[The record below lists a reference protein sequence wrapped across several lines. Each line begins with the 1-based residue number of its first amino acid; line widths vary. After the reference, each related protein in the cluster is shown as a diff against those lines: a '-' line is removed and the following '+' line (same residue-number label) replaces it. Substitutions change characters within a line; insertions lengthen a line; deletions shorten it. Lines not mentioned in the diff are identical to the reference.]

1 MSEELGDIQMTSTEP
16 DSSQSHQQSQEN
28 GSSTADE
35 QTVTSNTGN
44 SNASNVTSNSSS
56 GDQASRQSNL
66 QRIQAR
72 KQQVYNWPHNK
83 KLLKLA
89 IYSACQTQECA
100 CNGWKTPV
108 PVKGVQRVD
117 STQPLA
123 SFTDPCRNCAHS
135 LECHVSHLAA
145 CSPQEVNR
153 LLGMVVDVENIF
165 MSMHREDDQD
175 TKRVYYYLFKLLRK
189 CILTRTQPH
198 IEGPLG
204 QPPFERPS
212 IAKAIT
218 NFVLFKFNQLAQRE
232 WQTMYDLAKMFLH
245 CFNHWNFETPSARK
259 SQVSSPEDISAY
271 QINYTRWLVFCHVPA
286 FCDSLPHFETTLV
299 FGRTLLRAVFKS
311 VCRQLM
317 DKCHLERDRMPPEK
331 RVLVLT
337 HFPRFLALLEEE
349 IFSTSSPIWDPEYK
363 QVPPSHLQAILDNKG
378 SRMSAATGGE
388 FERVNVAPGD
398 NKDGFTTISLSS
410 GTIKHESGKRSASSM
425 LAASPRP
432 GDTPPGSAAK
442 RRRPAEFGDSVD
454 DLTDET
460 IADIVNT
467 ISDPNYMAGPDVLFQ
482 VNAPRD
488 EAAKLEEARK
498 MIEFHVIGNSLTGVV
513 NKQTMLWLIG
523 LHNVFSHQLP
533 EMTKEYIS
541 QLVFDPKHKT
551 LALIKEGR
559 PIGGICFRTFSS
571 QGFSEIVFC
580 AVTSNEQV
588 KGYGTHL
595 MNHLKDYH
603 IRNNILHFLT
613 FADEFAIGY
622 FKKQGFSKEIK
633 LPRAMYQGYIKD
645 YEGATLMHCELN
657 PRIVYTEFTSVIRKQ
672 KEIVKKLIDM
682 RQKEVRKI
690 HPGLTCFKEGV
701 RGIPVE
707 SIPGL
712 RETGWRPAARQT
724 RVARITEECADP
736 DMLAATLRNVLNA
749 VKNHAAA
756 WPFLKPVDKTE
767 VPDYYDHIKYP
778 MDLRTIGERLKARY
792 YVARRLFIADMTR
805 IFTNCR
811 LYNSPET
818 EYYRCANSLEKY
830 FQTRMKEIG
839 LWDK

>member
-1 MSEELGDIQMTSTEP
+1 MSEDINDIEMTSTEA
-16 DSSQSHQQSQEN
+16 DSSQTHGHEATCSTNAEETAS
-28 GSSTADE
+28 SST
-35 QTVTSNTGN
+35 S
-44 SNASNVTSNSSS
+44 ASTE
-56 GDQASRQSNL
+56 GQASRQSNL
-66 QRIQAR
+66 QRIQQR
-72 KQQVYNWPHNK
+72 KQQVYSWPHNK

-89 IYSACQTQECA
+89 IYSACQTPDCN

-108 PVKGVQRVD
+108 PQQATKGNQRTD
-117 STQPLA
+117 NLPLA
-123 SFTDPCRNCAHS
+123 SFTDPCRNCNHI
-135 LECHVSHLAA
+135 LENHITQLKGLPV
-145 CSPQEVNR
+145 PEVNR
-153 LLGMVVDVENIF
+153 LLGAVVDVENIF
-165 MSMHREDDQD
+165 MSMHREDDHD

-189 CILTRTQPH
+189 CILSRTPPR

-218 NFVLFKFNQLAQRE
+218 NFVLYKFQALPQRE

-245 CFNHWNFETPSARK
+245 CFNHWNFETPSVRK
-259 SQVSSPEDISAY
+259 LQVSNPEDISAY

-286 FCDSLPHFETTLV
+286 FCDSLPHYETSLV

-311 VCRQLM
+311 VCKQLM
-317 DKCHLERDRMPPEK
+317 EKCHSERDRMPPEK

-349 IFSTSSPIWDPEYK
+349 IYSANSPIWDPEYK
-363 QVPPSHLQAILDNKG
+363 QQPPTHLQAILDNKTT
-378 SRMSAATGGE
+378 SRRGE
-388 FERVNVAPGD
+388 FERVTTSGD
-398 NKDGFTTISLSS
+398 SKDGFTTVSLSS
-410 GTIKHESGKRSASSM
+410 GTIKQEGLKRGLESRS
-425 LAASPRP
+425 
-432 GDTPPGSAAK
+432 GDPPSAAK
-442 RRRPAEFGDSVD
+442 RRRVADEGGDDVSEHTVAEIVA
-454 DLTDET
+454 T
-460 IADIVNT
+460 IN
-467 ISDPNYMAGPDVLFQ
+467 DPNYMCGPDALFQ
-482 VNAPRD
+482 MQAPRD
-488 EAAKLEEARK
+488 EAAKSEEHRK
-498 MIEFHVIGNSLTGVV
+498 MIEFHVIGNSLTGAVD
-513 NKQTMLWLIG
+513 KQTMLWLIG

-559 PIGGICFRTFSS
+559 PIGGICFRTFRS

-595 MNHLKDYH
+595 MNHLKDHH

-622 FKKQGFSKEIK
+622 FKKQGFSKDIK

-657 PRIVYTEFTSVIRKQ
+657 PRIVYTSFTGVIRKQ

-701 RGIPVE
+701 RSIPVE
-707 SIPGL
+707 CIPGV
-712 RETGWRPAARQT
+712 RETGWRPLT
-724 RVARITEECADP
+724 RAPVPPPDADP
-736 DMLAATLRNVLNA
+736 VALRNVLHA
-749 VKNHAAA
+749 VRNHAAA
-756 WPFLKPVDKTE
+756 WPFLKPVDKAE

-778 MDLRTIGERLKARY
+778 MDLRTMGERLKSRY
-792 YVARRLFIADMTR
+792 YVSKRLFIADMTR

-811 LYNSPET
+811 LYNSPDT
-818 EYYRCANSLEKY
+818 DYYRCANTLEKY
-830 FQTRMKEIG
+830 FHTKMKEAG

>member
-1 MSEELGDIQMTSTEP
+1 MTTPMTDDINAIAIGSDA
-16 DSSQSHQQSQEN
+16 DSQTHAHEASSSAN
-28 GSSTADE
+28 ADDGSS
-35 QTVTSNTGN
+35 
-44 SNASNVTSNSSS
+44 SNAATPASSE
-56 GDQASRQSNL
+56 GQASRQSNL
-66 QRIQAR
+66 QRIQQR
-72 KQQVYNWPHNK
+72 KLQVYNWPHNK

-89 IYSACQTQECA
+89 IYSACQTPECN

-108 PVKGVQRVD
+108 AQQTARPNTRTD
-117 STQPLA
+117 NQPLA
-123 SFTDPCRNCAHS
+123 SFTDPCRNCNHI
-135 LECHVSHLAA
+135 LEKHVTQLQGLSGA
-145 CSPQEVNR
+145 EINR
-153 LLGMVVDVENIF
+153 LLAAVVDVENIF

-175 TKRVYYYLFKLLRK
+175 TKRVYYFLFKLLRK
-189 CILTRTQPH
+189 CILTRSEPQ
-198 IEGPLG
+198 IDGPLG
-204 QPPFERPS
+204 QPPFEKPS
-212 IAKAIT
+212 IARAIT
-218 NFVLFKFNQLAQRE
+218 NFVLYKFNTLPQRE

-245 CFNHWNFETPSARK
+245 CFNHWNFETPSVRK
-259 SQVSSPEDISAY
+259 LQVSNPEDISAY

-286 FCDSLPHFETTLV
+286 FCDSLPHYDTSLV

-317 DKCHLERDRMPPEK
+317 DKCHSERDRMPPEK
-331 RVLVLT
+331 RVLVLN
-337 HFPRFLALLEEE
+337 HFPRFLGLLEEE
-349 IFSTSSPIWDPEYK
+349 IFSANSPIWDPDFK
-363 QVPPSHLQAILDNKG
+363 QMPPNHLQTILDKTPG
-378 SRMSAATGGE
+378 KRGE
-388 FERVNVAPGD
+388 FERVTATGES
-398 NKDGFTTISLSS
+398 KDGFTTVSLSS
-410 GTIKHESGKRSASSM
+410 GCIKQENLKRSAESRSEISSGKR
-425 LAASPRP
+425 
-432 GDTPPGSAAK
+432 
-442 RRRPAEFGDSVD
+442 RRLEESDDVSERTVAE
-454 DLTDET
+454 
-460 IADIVNT
+460 IVAT
-467 ISDPNYMAGPDVLFQ
+467 ISDPNYMCGPDALFQ
-482 VNAPRD
+482 MQAPRD
-488 EAAKLEEARK
+488 EAAKLEEQRK
-498 MIEFHVIGNSLTGVV
+498 LIEFHVIGNSLTGPV

-559 PIGGICFRTFSS
+559 PIGGICFRTFHS

-622 FKKQGFSKEIK
+622 FKKQGFSKDIK

-657 PRIVYTEFTSVIRKQ
+657 PRIVYTKFTSVIRRQ

-701 RGIPVE
+701 R
-707 SIPGL
+707 SIPIEAVAGL
-712 RETGWRPAARQT
+712 REAGYRAPRAAPEPAHD
-724 RVARITEECADP
+724 ADP
-736 DMLAATLRNVLNA
+736 APLRNMLHA

-778 MDLRTIGERLKARY
+778 MDLRTMGERLKARY
-792 YVARRLFIADMTR
+792 YVSKRLFIADMTR

-811 LYNSPET
+811 LYNSPDT
-818 EYYRCANSLEKY
+818 DYYRCANTLEKY
-830 FQTRMKEIG
+830 FQAKMKEAG

>member
-1 MSEELGDIQMTSTEP
+1 MSTEEIHDISMP
-16 DSSQSHQQSQEN
+16 ITEADSSQTHGHDASLTA
-28 GSSTADE
+28 TADD
-35 QTVTSNTGN
+35 
-44 SNASNVTSNSSS
+44 ASSS
-56 GDQASRQSNL
+56 SAATPQSTEGQASRQSNL
-66 QRIQAR
+66 QRIQQR

-89 IYSACQTQECA
+89 IYSACQTPECT

-108 PVKGVQRVD
+108 PQQALKANQRAD
-117 STQPLA
+117 NQPLA
-123 SFTDPCRNCAHS
+123 SFNDPCRNCNHV
-135 LECHVSHLAA
+135 LEKHVTQLQGLPVA
-145 CSPQEVNR
+145 EVNR
-153 LLGMVVDVENIF
+153 LLGAVVDVENIF
-165 MSMHREDDQD
+165 MCMHREDDQD
-175 TKRVYYYLFKLLRK
+175 TKRVYYYLFKILRK
-189 CILTRTQPH
+189 CILTRSHPR

-218 NFVLFKFNQLAQRE
+218 NFVLYKFNTLSQRE

-245 CFNHWNFETPSARK
+245 CFNHWNFETPSVRK
-259 SQVSSPEDISAY
+259 LQVSNPEDISAY

-286 FCDSLPHFETTLV
+286 FCDSLPHYETSLV

-311 VCRQLM
+311 VCKQLM

-349 IFSTSSPIWDPEYK
+349 IFSADSPIWDPEFK
-363 QVPPSHLQAILDNKG
+363 QNPPNHLQNILDNKTPI
-378 SRMSAATGGE
+378 RRGE
-388 FERVNVAPGD
+388 FERVTASGD
-398 NKDGFTTISLSS
+398 SKDGFTTVSLSS
-410 GTIKHESGKRSASSM
+410 GTINPIKQEGVKRGAESRSGCQPM
-425 LAASPRP
+425 
-432 GDTPPGSAAK
+432 SAAK
-442 RRRPAEFGDSVD
+442 RRRIGSDTGDDVCER
-454 DLTDET
+454 TV
-460 IADIVNT
+460 ADIVAT
-467 ISDPNYMAGPDVLFQ
+467 ITDPNYMCGPDALFQ
-482 VNAPRD
+482 MQAPRD
-488 EAAKLEEARK
+488 EAAKLEEQRK
-498 MIEFHVIGNSLTGVV
+498 LIEFHVIGNSLTGAV

-559 PIGGICFRTFSS
+559 PIGGICFRTFLS

-613 FADEFAIGY
+613 FADEYAIGY
-622 FKKQGFSKEIK
+622 FKKQGFSKDIK

-657 PRIVYTEFTSVIRKQ
+657 PRIVYTQFTSVVRRQ

-701 RGIPVE
+701 RSIPVE
-707 SIPGL
+707 CVPGV
-712 RETGWRPAARQT
+712 RETGWRPAAG
-724 RVARITEECADP
+724 ARAHHDHDADA
-736 DMLAATLRNVLNA
+736 DVATLRNVLHA

-756 WPFLKPVDKTE
+756 WPFLKPVDKAD

-778 MDLRTIGERLKARY
+778 MDLRTMGERLKSRY
-792 YVARRLFIADMTR
+792 YVSKRLFIADMTR

-811 LYNSPET
+811 LYNSPDT
-818 EYYRCANSLEKY
+818 DYYRCANTLEKY
-830 FQTRMKEIG
+830 FHTKMKEAG

>member
-1 MSEELGDIQMTSTEP
+1 MSVPMNEEIADISMTGTEA
-16 DSSQSHQQSQEN
+16 DSSQSHGHEA
-28 GSSTADE
+28 SSSVNADDA
-35 QTVTSNTGN
+35 SS
-44 SNASNVTSNSSS
+44 SNAATPAGSE
-56 GDQASRQSNL
+56 GQASRQSNL
-66 QRIQAR
+66 QRIQQR
-72 KQQVYNWPHNK
+72 KQQVYGWPHNK

-89 IYSACQTQECA
+89 IYSECQTPECN
-100 CNGWKTPV
+100 CNGWKTPA
-108 PVKGVQRVD
+108 PQPTGKGNPRAD
-117 STQPLA
+117 NQPIA
-123 SFTDPCRNCAHS
+123 TFNDPCRNCNHI
-135 LECHVSHLAA
+135 LEKHVTQLQGLPVA
-145 CSPQEVNR
+145 EVNR
-153 LLGMVVDVENIF
+153 LLGAVVDVENIF
-165 MSMHREDDQD
+165 MSMHREDDHD
-175 TKRVYYYLFKLLRK
+175 TKRVYYYLFKILRK
-189 CILTRTQPH
+189 CILTRSHPR

-218 NFVLFKFNQLAQRE
+218 NFVLYKFNTLPQRE

-245 CFNHWNFETPSARK
+245 CFNHWNFETPSVRK
-259 SQVSSPEDISAY
+259 LQVSNPEDISAY

-286 FCDSLPHFETTLV
+286 FCDSLPHYDTSLV

-317 DKCHLERDRMPPEK
+317 DKCHSERDRMPPEK

-349 IFSTSSPIWDPEYK
+349 IFSSNSPIWDPEFK
-363 QVPPSHLQAILDNKG
+363 QIPPNHLQAIFDNKN
-378 SRMSAATGGE
+378 STGRRGE
-388 FERVNVAPGD
+388 FERVTASGD
-398 NKDGFTTISLSS
+398 SKDGFTTVQLSS
-410 GTIKHESGKRSASSM
+410 GSIKTEGGKRASDTVTASS
-425 LAASPRP
+425 
-432 GDTPPGSAAK
+432 AK
-442 RRRPAEFGDSVD
+442 RRRVAD
-454 DLTDET
+454 DTADDVSERT
-460 IADIVNT
+460 VADIVAT
-467 ISDPNYMAGPDVLFQ
+467 ITDPNYMCGPDALFQ
-482 VNAPRD
+482 MQAPRD
-488 EAAKLEEARK
+488 EAAKSEEQRK
-498 MIEFHVIGNSLTGVV
+498 MIEFHVIGNSLTGPV

-559 PIGGICFRTFSS
+559 PIG
-571 QGFSEIVFC
+571 
-580 AVTSNEQV
+580 VTSNEQV

-613 FADEFAIGY
+613 FADEFAIG
-622 FKKQGFSKEIK
+622 SKDIK

-657 PRIVYTEFTSVIRKQ
+657 PRIVYTQFTTIIRRQ

-682 RQKEVRKI
+682 RQKDVRKI

-701 RGIPVE
+701 
-707 SIPGL
+707 
-712 RETGWRPAARQT
+712 
-724 RVARITEECADP
+724 
-736 DMLAATLRNVLNA
+736 
-749 VKNHAAA
+749 KNHTSA
-756 WPFLKPVDKTE
+756 WPFLKPVDKAE

-778 MDLRTIGERLKARY
+778 MDLRTMVDRLKARY
-792 YVARRLFIADMTR
+792 YVSKRLFIADMTR

-811 LYNSPET
+811 L
-818 EYYRCANSLEKY
+818 CANTLEKY
-830 FQTRMKEIG
+830 FHTKMKEAG

>member
-1 MSEELGDIQMTSTEP
+1 MTSQVNEEIADIAMTSTEA
-16 DSSQSHQQSQEN
+16 DSSQTHGHETPASVTDDA
-28 GSSTADE
+28 SS
-35 QTVTSNTGN
+35 
-44 SNASNVTSNSSS
+44 SNAATPASSE
-56 GDQASRQSNL
+56 GQASRQSNL
-66 QRIQAR
+66 QRIQQR

-89 IYSACQTQECA
+89 IYSECQTPDCN

-108 PVKGVQRVD
+108 PQPAAKGQPRAD
-117 STQPLA
+117 NQPLA
-123 SFTDPCRNCAHS
+123 NFNDPCRNCTHV
-135 LECHVSHLAA
+135 LEKHVTQLQGLPVA
-145 CSPQEVNR
+145 EVNR
-153 LLGMVVDVENIF
+153 LLGAVVDVENIF
-165 MSMHREDDQD
+165 MSMHREDDHD
-175 TKRVYYYLFKLLRK
+175 TKRVYYYLFKILRK
-189 CILTRTQPH
+189 CILNRSHPR

-218 NFVLFKFNQLAQRE
+218 NFVLFKFNTLPQRE

-245 CFNHWNFETPSARK
+245 CFNHWNFETPSVRK
-259 SQVSSPEDISAY
+259 LQVSNPEDISAY

-286 FCDSLPHFETTLV
+286 FCDSLPHYDTSLV

-317 DKCHLERDRMPPEK
+317 DKCHSERDRMPPEK

-349 IFSTSSPIWDPEYK
+349 IFSANSPIWDPEFK
-363 QVPPSHLQAILDNKG
+363 QIPPNHIQTIFDSNNPGRRGA
-378 SRMSAATGGE
+378 GE
-388 FERVNVAPGD
+388 FERITATGD
-398 NKDGFTTISLSS
+398 SKDGFTTVTLSS
-410 GTIKHESGKRSASSM
+410 GTIKTEGGKRVSE
-425 LAASPRP
+425 AAGP
-432 GDTPPGSAAK
+432 GAAK
-442 RRRPAEFGDSVD
+442 RRRLNDEPGDDVSERTV
-454 DLTDET
+454 
-460 IADIVNT
+460 ADIVAT
-467 ISDPNYMAGPDVLFQ
+467 ITDPNYMCGPDALFQ
-482 VNAPRD
+482 MQAPRD
-488 EAAKLEEARK
+488 EAAKLEEQRK
-498 MIEFHVIGNSLTGVV
+498 LIEFHVIGNSLTGPV

-559 PIGGICFRTFSS
+559 PIGGICFRTFSA

-622 FKKQGFSKEIK
+622 FKKQGFSKDIK

-657 PRIVYTEFTSVIRKQ
+657 PRIVYTQFTSIIRRQ

-682 RQKEVRKI
+682 RQKDVRKI
-690 HPGLTCFKEGV
+690 HPGLTLFKEGV
-701 RGIPVE
+701 RSLPVE
-707 SIPGL
+707 CIPGL
-712 RETGWRPAARQT
+712 RDSGWRGARAAAAEPDAETDPAA
-724 RVARITEECADP
+724 
-736 DMLAATLRNVLNA
+736 LRAVLHA
-749 VKNHAAA
+749 VKNHATA
-756 WPFLKPVDKTE
+756 WPFLKPVDKAE

-778 MDLRTIGERLKARY
+778 MDLRTMSERLKARY
-792 YVARRLFIADMTR
+792 YVSKRLFIADMTR

-818 EYYRCANSLEKY
+818 DYYRCANTLEKY
-830 FQTRMKEIG
+830 FHTKMKEAG

>member
-1 MSEELGDIQMTSTEP
+1 MTDDIGDIAMTSTEA
-16 DSSQSHQQSQEN
+16 DSSQTQGHE
-28 GSSTADE
+28 A
-35 QTVTSNTGN
+35 
-44 SNASNVTSNSSS
+44 SSS
-56 GDQASRQSNL
+56 ANAEDAASSSANTPAGEGQASRQSNL
-66 QRIQAR
+66 QRIQQR

-89 IYSACQTQECA
+89 IYSACQTPECT

-108 PVKGVQRVD
+108 PQQASKGNARAD
-117 STQPLA
+117 NQPLA
-123 SFTDPCRNCAHS
+123 SFSDPCRNCNHI
-135 LECHVSHLAA
+135 LEKHVSQLQGL
-145 CSPQEVNR
+145 SVSEVNR
-153 LLGMVVDVENIF
+153 LLGAVVDVENIF
-165 MSMHREDDQD
+165 MSMHREDDHD

-189 CILTRTQPH
+189 CILTRTQPR

-218 NFVLFKFNQLAQRE
+218 NFVLYKFNTLPQRE

-245 CFNHWNFETPSARK
+245 CFNHWNFEAPNVRK
-259 SQVSSPEDISAY
+259 LQVSNPEDISAY

-286 FCDSLPHFETTLV
+286 FCDSLPHYETSLV

-317 DKCHLERDRMPPEK
+317 DKCHSERDRMPPEK

-349 IFSTSSPIWDPEYK
+349 IFSINSPIWDPDYK
-363 QVPPSHLQAILDNKG
+363 QVPPNHLQAILDNKTSSIKQEGLKRGAESRSGEQPTG
-378 SRMSAATGGE
+378 S
-388 FERVNVAPGD
+388 
-398 NKDGFTTISLSS
+398 
-410 GTIKHESGKRSASSM
+410 
-425 LAASPRP
+425 
-432 GDTPPGSAAK
+432 AK
-442 RRRPAEFGDSVD
+442 RRRIVDEGGEDVSERTVAEIVA
-454 DLTDET
+454 T
-460 IADIVNT
+460 IN
-467 ISDPNYMAGPDVLFQ
+467 DPNYMCGPDALFQ
-482 VNAPRD
+482 TQAPRD
-488 EAAKLEEARK
+488 EAAKLEEQRK
-498 MIEFHVIGNSLTGVV
+498 LIEFHVIGNSLTGPV

-551 LALIKEGR
+551 LALIKQGR
-559 PIGGICFRTFSS
+559 PIGGICFRTFHS

-622 FKKQGFSKEIK
+622 FKKQGFSKDIK

-657 PRIVYTEFTSVIRKQ
+657 PRIVYTQFTGVIRKQ

-701 RGIPVE
+701 RSIPTE
-707 SIPGL
+707 CIPGL
-712 RETGWRPAARQT
+712 RETGWRGAR
-724 RVARITEECADP
+724 AHLEPDP
-736 DMLAATLRNVLNA
+736 EPDLVVLRNILHA

-756 WPFLKPVDKTE
+756 WPFLKPVDKSE

-778 MDLRTIGERLKARY
+778 MDLRTMGERLKARY
-792 YVARRLFIADMTR
+792 YSSKRLFIADMTR

-811 LYNSPET
+811 LYNSPDT
-818 EYYRCANSLEKY
+818 DYYRCANTLEKY
-830 FQTRMKEIG
+830 FHTKMKEVG

>member
-1 MSEELGDIQMTSTEP
+1 MSSQMGEDITDIAMTRNDA
-16 DSSQSHQQSQEN
+16 DSSQTHEAT
-28 GSSTADE
+28 SSVNADDA
-35 QTVTSNTGN
+35 SS
-44 SNASNVTSNSSS
+44 SNAATPASSE
-56 GDQASRQSNL
+56 GQASRQSNL
-66 QRIQAR
+66 QRIQQR
-72 KQQVYNWPHNK
+72 KQQVYNWPHVK

-89 IYSACQTQECA
+89 IYSACQSPECN
-100 CNGWKTPV
+100 CNGWKTPL
-108 PVKGVQRVD
+108 PQQSGKTNARSD
-117 STQPLA
+117 NQPLA
-123 SFTDPCRNCAHS
+123 SFTDVCRNCNHI
-135 LECHVSHLAA
+135 LEKHVSHLEALPA
-145 CSPQEVNR
+145 TEINR
-153 LLGMVVDVENIF
+153 LLGAVVDVENIF
-165 MSMHREDDQD
+165 MSMHREDDHD

-189 CILTRTQPH
+189 CILTRSQPR

-218 NFVLFKFNQLAQRE
+218 NFVLYKFNSLSQRE

-245 CFNHWNFETPSARK
+245 CFNHWNFETPSVRK
-259 SQVSSPEDISAY
+259 LQVSNPEDISAY

-286 FCDSLPHFETTLV
+286 FCDSLPHYETSVV

-317 DKCHLERDRMPPEK
+317 DKCHLERDRMPIEK
-331 RVLVLT
+331 RVLVLN
-337 HFPRFLALLEEE
+337 HFPRFLGLLEEE
-349 IFSTSSPIWDPEYK
+349 IFSANSPIWDPDFK
-363 QVPPSHLQAILDNKG
+363 QMPPVHLQAIIENKNTG
-378 SRMSAATGGE
+378 RRGGE
-388 FERVNVAPGD
+388 FERVTASGD
-398 NKDGFTTISLSS
+398 SKDGFTTVSLSS
-410 GTIKHESGKRSASSM
+410 GSVKQEGLKRSAD
-425 LAASPRP
+425 R
-432 GDTPPGSAAK
+432 GGEQGVK
-442 RRRPAEFGDSVD
+442 RRRLEDGAD
-454 DLTDET
+454 DVSERT
-460 IADIVNT
+460 IADIVAT
-467 ISDPNYMAGPDVLFQ
+467 ISDPNYMCGPDALFQ
-482 VNAPRD
+482 MQAPRD
-488 EAAKLEEARK
+488 EAAKLEEQRK
-498 MIEFHVIGNSLTGVV
+498 LIEFHVIGNSLTGPV

-541 QLVFDPKHKT
+541 QLVFDPKHKS

-559 PIGGICFRTFSS
+559 PIGGICFRTFHS

-622 FKKQGFSKEIK
+622 FKKQGFSKDIK
-633 LPRAMYQGYIKD
+633 LPRAMYSGYIKD

-657 PRIVYTEFTSVIRKQ
+657 PRIVYTQFTGVIRRQ

-690 HPGLTCFKEGV
+690 HPGLNCFKEGV
-701 RGIPVE
+701 RNIPVE
-707 SIPGL
+707 CIPGV
-712 RETGWRPAARQT
+712 REAGWREARGARAVNDPEPDPAAL
-724 RVARITEECADP
+724 RV
-736 DMLAATLRNVLNA
+736 VLHA

-756 WPFLKPVDKTE
+756 WPFLKPVDKAE

-778 MDLRTIGERLKARY
+778 MVEKIRINSCLLLPDLRTMGERLKARY
-792 YVARRLFIADMTR
+792 YSSRRLFIADMAR
-805 IFTNCR
+805 IFSNCR
-811 LYNSPET
+811 LYNSPDT
-818 EYYRCANSLEKY
+818 DYYRCANTLEKY
-830 FQTRMKEIG
+830 FQAKMKESG

>member
-1 MSEELGDIQMTSTEP
+1 ITMTDDIGEIGMTTTEA
-16 DSSQSHQQSQEN
+16 DSSQTHSHEA
-28 GSSTADE
+28 SS
-35 QTVTSNTGN
+35 
-44 SNASNVTSNSSS
+44 SNADDSSATHVATPSNAESA
-56 GDQASRQSNL
+56 ASRQSNL
-66 QRIQAR
+66 QRIQQR
-72 KQQVYNWPHNK
+72 KQQVFNWPHSK

-89 IYSACQTQECA
+89 IYSCCQASDCN
-100 CNGWKTPV
+100 CNGWKAPV
-108 PVKGVQRVD
+108 TQHSRSNNRAD
-117 STQPLA
+117 AQPLA
-123 SFTDPCRNCAHS
+123 SFTDPCRTCNHI
-135 LECHVSHLAA
+135 LEEHVTQLQTIAIA
-145 CSPQEVNR
+145 EVNR
-153 LLGMVVDVENIF
+153 LLGAVVDVENIF
-165 MSMHREDDQD
+165 MSMHREDDHD

-189 CILTRTQPH
+189 CIITRTHPR

-218 NFVLFKFNQLAQRE
+218 NFVLYKFNTLPQRE

-245 CFNHWNFETPSARK
+245 CFNHWNFETPSVRK
-259 SQVSSPEDISAY
+259 LQVTNPEDISAY

-286 FCDSLPHFETTLV
+286 FCDSLPHYETSLV

-317 DKCHLERDRMPPEK
+317 DKCHSERDRMPPEK
-331 RVLVLT
+331 RVLVLN
-337 HFPRFLALLEEE
+337 HFPRFLGLLEEE
-349 IFSTSSPIWDPEYK
+349 IFSANSPIWDPDYK
-363 QVPPSHLQAILDNKG
+363 QMPPNHLQAILDNKAPG
-378 SRMSAATGGE
+378 RRGE
-388 FERVNVAPGD
+388 FERVTASGES
-398 NKDGFTTISLSS
+398 KDGFTTVTLSS
-410 GTIKHESGKRSASSM
+410 GSVKQEPLKR
-425 LAASPRP
+425 AAEARD
-432 GDTPPGSAAK
+432 GRDAK
-442 RRRPAEFGDSVD
+442 RRRTEEPD
-454 DLTDET
+454 DVSERTV
-460 IADIVNT
+460 ADIVAT
-467 ISDPNYMAGPDVLFQ
+467 ISDPTYMCGPDALFQ
-482 VNAPRD
+482 MQAPRD
-488 EAAKLEEARK
+488 EAAKLEEQRK
-498 MIEFHVIGNSLTGVV
+498 LIEFHVIGNSLTGPV

-559 PIGGICFRTFSS
+559 PIGGICFRTFNS

-622 FKKQGFSKEIK
+622 FKKQGFSKDIK
-633 LPRAMYQGYIKD
+633 LPRAVYAGYIKD

-657 PRIVYTEFTSVIRKQ
+657 PRIVYTSFTAVIRRQ

-701 RGIPVE
+701 RSIPVE
-707 SIPGL
+707 CIPGL
-712 RETGWRPAARQT
+712 REAGWRGGRTSQA
-724 RVARITEECADP
+724 VTEPEP
-736 DMLAATLRNVLNA
+736 DVATLRNLLHA

-778 MDLRTIGERLKARY
+778 MDLRTMGERLKARY
-792 YVARRLFIADMTR
+792 YASKRLFVADMTR

-811 LYNSPET
+811 LYNSPDT
-818 EYYRCANSLEKY
+818 DYYRCANTLEKY
-830 FQTRMKEIG
+830 FHGKMKEAG

>member
-1 MSEELGDIQMTSTEP
+1 MTSQMTNDIGDIGLTNTEA
-16 DSSQSHQQSQEN
+16 DSSQVHAHEAT
-28 GSSTADE
+28 SSATPDDA
-35 QTVTSNTGN
+35 TTSNAATP
-44 SNASNVTSNSSS
+44 S
-56 GDQASRQSNL
+56 GSEGASRQSNL
-66 QRIQAR
+66 QRIQQR

-89 IYSACQTQECA
+89 IYSACQTPDCT

-108 PVKGVQRVD
+108 PQPAAKANARGD
-117 STQPLA
+117 QPLA
-123 SFTDPCRNCAHS
+123 NFTDPCRNCNHI
-135 LECHVSHLAA
+135 LEKHVTQLQGLAV
-145 CSPQEVNR
+145 SEVNR
-153 LLGMVVDVENIF
+153 LLGAVVDVENIF
-165 MSMHREDDQD
+165 MSMHREDDHD

-189 CILTRTQPH
+189 CILTRTHPR

-218 NFVLFKFNQLAQRE
+218 NFVLYKFNTLAQRD

-245 CFNHWNFETPSARK
+245 CFNHWNFETPSVRK
-259 SQVSSPEDISAY
+259 LQVSNPEDISAY

-286 FCDSLPHFETTLV
+286 FCDSLPHFETSLV

-317 DKCHLERDRMPPEK
+317 DKCHSERDRMPPEK

-337 HFPRFLALLEEE
+337 HFPRFLGLLEEE
-349 IFSTSSPIWDPEYK
+349 IFSANSPIWDPDYK
-363 QVPPSHLQAILDNKG
+363 QVPPNHLQAILDNKN
-378 SRMSAATGGE
+378 TGRRAGE
-388 FERVNVAPGD
+388 FERVTASGD
-398 NKDGFTTISLSS
+398 SKDGFTTVTLSS
-410 GTIKHESGKRSASSM
+410 GSVKQEGLKRGSESRS
-425 LAASPRP
+425 
-432 GDTPPGSAAK
+432 GETPVGGAK
-442 RRRPAEFGDSVD
+442 RRRLADDCDDVSERTVAEIVA
-454 DLTDET
+454 T
-460 IADIVNT
+460 IT
-467 ISDPNYMAGPDVLFQ
+467 DPNYMCGPDALFQ
-482 VNAPRD
+482 MQAPRD
-488 EAAKLEEARK
+488 EAAKLEEQRK
-498 MIEFHVIGNSLTGVV
+498 MIEFHVIGNSLTGPV

-559 PIGGICFRTFSS
+559 PIGGICFRTFHS

-622 FKKQGFSKEIK
+622 FKKQGFSKDIK

-657 PRIVYTEFTSVIRKQ
+657 PRIVYTRFTSVIRRQ

-682 RQKEVRKI
+682 RQKEIRKI

-701 RGIPVE
+701 RSIPVE
-707 SIPGL
+707 CIPGL
-712 RETGWRPAARQT
+712 RESGWRGGRGAGAEP
-724 RVARITEECADP
+724 EP
-736 DMLAATLRNVLNA
+736 DAEPGTLRVVLHA

-778 MDLRTIGERLKARY
+778 MDLRTMGERLKSRY
-792 YVARRLFIADMTR
+792 YVSKRLFIADMTR

-818 EYYRCANSLEKY
+818 DYYRCANLLEKY
-830 FQTRMKEIG
+830 FHTKMKEAG

>member
-1 MSEELGDIQMTSTEP
+1 MSSQAAEDIADIAMTRNDA
-16 DSSQSHQQSQEN
+16 DSSQTHDA
-28 GSSTADE
+28 SSSANADDASS
-35 QTVTSNTGN
+35 SNTATP
-44 SNASNVTSNSSS
+44 ASSE
-56 GDQASRQSNL
+56 GQASRQSNL
-66 QRIQAR
+66 QRIQQR
-72 KQQVYNWPHNK
+72 KQQVYNWPHVK

-89 IYSACQTQECA
+89 IYSACQSPD
-100 CNGWKTPV
+100 CNCTGWKTPV
-108 PVKGVQRVD
+108 QQQSGKTNTRSD
-117 STQPLA
+117 NQPA
-123 SFTDPCRNCAHS
+123 SFTDICRNCNHI
-135 LECHVSHLAA
+135 LEKHVSHLEGLPAT
-145 CSPQEVNR
+145 EINR
-153 LLGMVVDVENIF
+153 LLGTVVDVENIF
-165 MSMHREDDQD
+165 MSMHREDDHD

-189 CILTRTQPH
+189 CILTRTKPR

-204 QPPFERPS
+204 QPPFETPS

-218 NFVLFKFNQLAQRE
+218 NFVLYKFNSLPQRE

-245 CFNHWNFETPSARK
+245 CFNLWNFETPSVRK
-259 SQVSSPEDISAY
+259 LQVSNPEDISAY

-286 FCDSLPHFETTLV
+286 FCDSLEHCDTSLV

-317 DKCHLERDRMPPEK
+317 DKCHLERDRMPIEK
-331 RVLVLT
+331 RVLVLN
-337 HFPRFLALLEEE
+337 HFPRFLGLLEEE
-349 IFSTSSPIWDPEYK
+349 IFSPNSPIWDPDFK
-363 QVPPSHLQAILDNKG
+363 QMIPVHLQAIIENKNTG
-378 SRMSAATGGE
+378 RRGGE
-388 FERVNVAPGD
+388 FERVTASGD
-398 NKDGFTTISLSS
+398 SKDGFTTVSLSS
-410 GTIKHESGKRSASSM
+410 GSIKQEGMKRS
-425 LAASPRP
+425 
-432 GDTPPGSAAK
+432 GDRSGDQGAK
-442 RRRPAEFGDSVD
+442 RRRLDEGGDDVSERTV
-454 DLTDET
+454 
-460 IADIVNT
+460 ADIVAT
-467 ISDPNYMAGPDVLFQ
+467 ISDPNYMCGPDALFQ
-482 VNAPRD
+482 MQAPRD
-488 EAAKLEEARK
+488 EAAKLEEQRK
-498 MIEFHVIGNSLTGVV
+498 MIEFHVIGNSLTGPV

-541 QLVFDPKHKT
+541 QLVFDPKHKS

-559 PIGGICFRTFSS
+559 PIGGICFRTFHS

-622 FKKQGFSKEIK
+622 FKKQGFSKDIK
-633 LPRAMYQGYIKD
+633 LPRAMYSGYIKD

-657 PRIVYTEFTSVIRKQ
+657 PRIVYTQFTAVIRRQ

-690 HPGLTCFKEGV
+690 HPGLNCFKEGV
-701 RGIPVE
+701 RSIPVE
-707 SIPGL
+707 CIPGV
-712 RETGWRPAARQT
+712 REAGWREARAARAVSDPEPDPAA
-724 RVARITEECADP
+724 
-736 DMLAATLRNVLNA
+736 LRAVLHA

-792 YVARRLFIADMTR
+792 YSSRRLFIADMAR
-805 IFTNCR
+805 IFSNCR
-811 LYNSPET
+811 LYNSPDT
-818 EYYRCANSLEKY
+818 DYYRCANTLEKY
-830 FQTRMKEIG
+830 FQAKMKESG

>member
-1 MSEELGDIQMTSTEP
+1 MTCNEA
-16 DSSQSHQQSQEN
+16 DSSQTHGHEAT
-28 GSSTADE
+28 SSAIADDA
-35 QTVTSNTGN
+35 SS
-44 SNASNVTSNSSS
+44 SNAATPAGSE
-56 GDQASRQSNL
+56 GQPSRQSNL
-66 QRIQAR
+66 QRIQQR

-89 IYSACQTQECA
+89 IYSPCQIPECT
-100 CNGWKTPV
+100 CNGWKTTAQQL
-108 PVKGVQRVD
+108 KGNPRTDNQ
-117 STQPLA
+117 SPA
-123 SFTDPCRNCAHS
+123 SFNDPCRTCNHL
-135 LECHVSHLAA
+135 LEKHVTQLQGLPVS
-145 CSPQEVNR
+145 EVNR
-153 LLGMVVDVENIF
+153 LLGAVVDVENIF
-165 MSMHREDDQD
+165 MSMHREDDHD
-175 TKRVYYYLFKLLRK
+175 TKRVYYYLFKILRK
-189 CILTRTQPH
+189 CIMTRSHPR

-218 NFVLFKFNQLAQRE
+218 NFVLFKFNTLPQRE

-245 CFNHWNFETPSARK
+245 CFNHWNFETPSVRK
-259 SQVSSPEDISAY
+259 LQVSNPEDISAY

-286 FCDSLPHFETTLV
+286 FCDSLPHYDTSLV

-317 DKCHLERDRMPPEK
+317 DKCHSERDRMPPEK

-349 IFSTSSPIWDPEYK
+349 IFSPNSPIWDPEYK
-363 QVPPSHLQAILDNKG
+363 QIPPNHLQAILDNKNNMPSVAG
-378 SRMSAATGGE
+378 RRGE
-388 FERVNVAPGD
+388 FERVTPTGD
-398 NKDGFTTISLSS
+398 SKDGFTTVTLSS
-410 GTIKHESGKRSASSM
+410 GSIKSEGGKRSADAPTS
-425 LAASPRP
+425 
-432 GDTPPGSAAK
+432 SAAK
-442 RRRPAEFGDSVD
+442 RRRIND
-454 DLTDET
+454 DPPDDVSERTV
-460 IADIVNT
+460 ADIVAT
-467 ISDPNYMAGPDVLFQ
+467 ITDPNYMCGPDALFQ
-482 VNAPRD
+482 MQAPRD
-488 EAAKLEEARK
+488 EAAKLEEQRK
-498 MIEFHVIGNSLTGVV
+498 MIEFHVIGNSLTGPV

-559 PIGGICFRTFSS
+559 PIGGICFRTFHS

-622 FKKQGFSKEIK
+622 FKKQGFSKDIK

-657 PRIVYTEFTSVIRKQ
+657 PRIVYTQFTSVIRRQ

-682 RQKEVRKI
+682 RQKDLRKI
-690 HPGLTCFKEGV
+690 HPGLTLFKEGV
-701 RGIPVE
+701 HSIPIE
-707 SIPGL
+707 CIPGL
-712 RETGWRPAARQT
+712 RETGCRGVLSSRSHDQ
-724 RVARITEECADP
+724 DP
-736 DMLAATLRNVLNA
+736 EPDAGILRTVLHA

-756 WPFLKPVDKTE
+756 WPFHKPVDKSE

-778 MDLRTIGERLKARY
+778 MDLRTMGERLKARY
-792 YVARRLFIADMTR
+792 YVSKRLFIADMTR

-811 LYNSPET
+811 LYNSPDT
-818 EYYRCANSLEKY
+818 DYYRCANTLEKY
-830 FQTRMKEIG
+830 FHTKMKEAG

>member
-1 MSEELGDIQMTSTEP
+1 MAESADINIPLHSIEA
-16 DSSQSHQQSQEN
+16 DSSQAHGHE
-28 GSSTADE
+28 A
-35 QTVTSNTGN
+35 
-44 SNASNVTSNSSS
+44 SSS
-56 GDQASRQSNL
+56 ANPDDGASSSSATPAGSEGQASRQSNL
-66 QRIQAR
+66 QRIQQR
-72 KQQVYNWPHNK
+72 KEQVYNWPHNK

-89 IYSACQTQECA
+89 IYSACQTPDCT

-108 PVKGVQRVD
+108 TQQAGKNNARAD
-117 STQPLA
+117 NQPLA
-123 SFTDPCRNCAHS
+123 SFNDPCRNCNHI
-135 LECHVSHLAA
+135 LEKHVTQLQGLPVA
-145 CSPQEVNR
+145 EVNR
-153 LLGMVVDVENIF
+153 LLGAVVDVENIL
-165 MSMHREDDQD
+165 MSMHREDDHD

-189 CILTRTQPH
+189 CILTRTQPR

-218 NFVLFKFNQLAQRE
+218 NFVLYKFHTLPQRE

-245 CFNHWNFETPSARK
+245 CFNHWNFEAPSVRK
-259 SQVSSPEDISAY
+259 LQVSNPEDISAY
-271 QINYTRWLVFCHVPA
+271 QINFTRWLVFCHVPA
-286 FCDSLPHFETTLV
+286 FCDSLPHYETSLV

-317 DKCHLERDRMPPEK
+317 DKCHSERDRMPPEK

-349 IFSTSSPIWDPEYK
+349 IFSTNSPIWDPDFK
-363 QVPPSHLQAILDNKG
+363 QIPPNHLQAILDQKPT
-378 SRMSAATGGE
+378 RRGE
-388 FERVNVAPGD
+388 FERVTTSGD
-398 NKDGFTTISLSS
+398 SKDGFTTISLSAGS
-410 GTIKHESGKRSASSM
+410 IKQESGKRSADSRSGDMPSS
-425 LAASPRP
+425 
-432 GDTPPGSAAK
+432 AK
-442 RRRPAEFGDSVD
+442 RRRVADESGDDVSERTV
-454 DLTDET
+454 
-460 IADIVNT
+460 ADIVAT
-467 ISDPNYMAGPDVLFQ
+467 ITDPNYMCGPDALFQ
-482 VNAPRD
+482 MQAPRD
-488 EAAKLEEARK
+488 EAAKLEEQRK
-498 MIEFHVIGNSLTGVV
+498 MIEFHVIGNSLTGAV

-559 PIGGICFRTFSS
+559 PIGGICFRTFNS

-622 FKKQGFSKEIK
+622 FKKQGFSKDIK

-657 PRIVYTEFTSVIRKQ
+657 PRIVYTQFTSVIRRQ

-682 RQKEVRKI
+682 RQKEVRKV
-690 HPGLTCFKEGV
+690 HPGLTCFKDGV
-701 RGIPVE
+701 RSIPVE
-707 SIPGL
+707 CIPGL
-712 RETGWRPAARQT
+712 RETGWRSAARGP
-724 RVARITEECADP
+724 ALDP
-736 DMLAATLRNVLNA
+736 DSDADLPALRQILHQ

-778 MDLRTIGERLKARY
+778 MDLRTMGERLKSRY
-792 YVARRLFIADMTR
+792 YVSKRLFIADMTR

-811 LYNSPET
+811 LYNSPDT
-818 EYYRCANSLEKY
+818 DYYRCANTLEKY
-830 FQTRMKEIG
+830 FQTKMKEAG

>member
-1 MSEELGDIQMTSTEP
+1 MTTNITDEIADIAMTCSEA
-16 DSSQSHQQSQEN
+16 DSSQTHGHEAT
-28 GSSTADE
+28 SSVTADDGS
-35 QTVTSNTGN
+35 TSSATTP
-44 SNASNVTSNSSS
+44 ASE
-56 GDQASRQSNL
+56 GQSRQSNL
-66 QRIQAR
+66 QRIQQR

-89 IYSACQTQECA
+89 IYSACQTPDCQ
-100 CNGWKTPV
+100 CNGWKTPA
-108 PVKGVQRVD
+108 PQPNLKGNGRAD
-117 STQPLA
+117 TQPLA
-123 SFTDPCRNCAHS
+123 SFNDPCRNCNHV
-135 LECHVSHLAA
+135 LEKHVTQLQGLPVA
-145 CSPQEVNR
+145 EVNR
-153 LLGMVVDVENIF
+153 LLGAVVDVENIF
-165 MSMHREDDQD
+165 MSMHREDDHD
-175 TKRVYYYLFKLLRK
+175 TKRVYYYLFKILRK
-189 CILTRTQPH
+189 CILTRSHPR

-218 NFVLFKFNQLAQRE
+218 NFVLFKFNTLPQRE

-245 CFNHWNFETPSARK
+245 CFNHWNFETPSVRK
-259 SQVSSPEDISAY
+259 LQVSNPEDISAY

-286 FCDSLPHFETTLV
+286 FCDSLPHYDTSLV

-317 DKCHLERDRMPPEK
+317 DKCHSERDRMPPEK

-349 IFSTSSPIWDPEYK
+349 IFSANSPIWDPEYK
-363 QVPPSHLQAILDNKG
+363 QIPPNHLQAILDNKN
-378 SRMSAATGGE
+378 SASAAAANRRGE
-388 FERVNVAPGD
+388 FERVTPSGD
-398 NKDGFTTISLSS
+398 SKDGFTTVQLSS
-410 GTIKHESGKRSASSM
+410 GSIKTESVKRAGSPLASG
-425 LAASPRP
+425 AGA
-432 GDTPPGSAAK
+432 GSAK
-442 RRRPAEFGDSVD
+442 RRRATD
-454 DLTDET
+454 DNTDDVSERT
-460 IADIVNT
+460 VADIVAT
-467 ISDPNYMAGPDVLFQ
+467 ISDPNYMCGPDALFQ
-482 VNAPRD
+482 MQAPRD
-488 EAAKLEEARK
+488 EAAKLEEQRK
-498 MIEFHVIGNSLTGVV
+498 LIEFHVIGNSLTGVV
-513 NKQTMLWLIG
+513 QKQTMLWLIG

-559 PIGGICFRTFSS
+559 PIGGICFRTFPS

-622 FKKQGFSKEIK
+622 FKKQGFSKDIK
-633 LPRAMYQGYIKD
+633 LPRPMYNGYIKD

-657 PRIVYTEFTSVIRKQ
+657 PRIVYTQFTSVIRRQ

-682 RQKEVRKI
+682 RQKDVRKI
-690 HPGLTCFKEGV
+690 HPGLTLFKEGV
-701 RGIPVE
+701 RNIPAE
-707 SIPGL
+707 CIPGL
-712 RETGWRPAARQT
+712 RETGFRGGVGSRGHEQ
-724 RVARITEECADP
+724 DP
-736 DMLAATLRNVLNA
+736 EPDPATLRNVLHA

-756 WPFLKPVDKTE
+756 WPFLKPVDKSE

-778 MDLRTIGERLKARY
+778 MDLRTMGERLKARY
-792 YVARRLFIADMTR
+792 YSSKRLFIADMTR

-811 LYNSPET
+811 LYNSPDT
-818 EYYRCANSLEKY
+818 DYYRCANTLEKY
-830 FQTRMKEIG
+830 FQTKMKEAG

>member
-1 MSEELGDIQMTSTEP
+1 MSSQLTDDIGDIAMTPKVEA
-16 DSSQSHQQSQEN
+16 DSSQAYEAAAN
-28 GSSTADE
+28 TNVDDGSS
-35 QTVTSNTGN
+35 
-44 SNASNVTSNSSS
+44 SNAATPASTE
-56 GDQASRQSNL
+56 GQSRQSNL
-66 QRIQAR
+66 QRIQQR
-72 KQQVYNWPHNK
+72 KQQVYSWPHIK

-89 IYSACQTQECA
+89 IYSACQTPECT
-100 CNGWKTPV
+100 CNGWKTTQQAG
-108 PVKGVQRVD
+108 KTNTRTE
-117 STQPLA
+117 SQPLA
-123 SFTDPCRNCAHS
+123 NFTDPCRNCNHT
-135 LECHVSHLAA
+135 LEKHVTQLEGLSAA
-145 CSPQEVNR
+145 EVNK
-153 LLGMVVDVENIF
+153 LLGAVVDVENIF
-165 MSMHREDDQD
+165 MSMHREDDHD

-189 CILTRTQPH
+189 CILTRTSPS

-204 QPPFERPS
+204 KPPFERPS

-218 NFVLFKFNQLAQRE
+218 NFVLYKFNSLPQRE

-245 CFNHWNFETPSARK
+245 CFNHWNFETPSVRK
-259 SQVSSPEDISAY
+259 LQISNPEDISAY

-286 FCDSLPHFETTLV
+286 FCDSLPHYETSVV

-317 DKCHLERDRMPPEK
+317 DKCHSERDRMPPEK
-331 RVLVLT
+331 RILVLN
-337 HFPRFLALLEEE
+337 HFPRFLGLLEEE
-349 IFSTSSPIWDPEYK
+349 IFSSNSPIWDPEFK
-363 QVPPSHLQAILDNKG
+363 QIPPVHLQSIIDNKTR
-378 SRMSAATGGE
+378 SVKQEA
-388 FERVNVAPGD
+388 
-398 NKDGFTTISLSS
+398 L
-410 GTIKHESGKRSASSM
+410 KRSAE
-425 LAASPRP
+425 RG
-432 GDTPPGSAAK
+432 GDAGAK
-442 RRRPAEFGDSVD
+442 RRRD
-454 DLTDET
+454 DDDVSERTV
-460 IADIVNT
+460 ADIVAT
-467 ISDPNYMAGPDVLFQ
+467 ISDPNYMCGPDALFQ
-482 VNAPRD
+482 MQAPRD
-488 EAAKLEEARK
+488 EAAKLEEQRK
-498 MIEFHVIGNSLTGVV
+498 LIEFHVIGNSLTGAV

-559 PIGGICFRTFSS
+559 PIGGICFRTFKS

-622 FKKQGFSKEIK
+622 FKKQGFSKDIK
-633 LPRAMYQGYIKD
+633 LPRAMYAGYIKD

-657 PRIVYTEFTSVIRKQ
+657 PRIVYTRFTAVIRTQ

-690 HPGLTCFKEGV
+690 HPGLSCFKEGV
-701 RGIPVE
+701 R
-707 SIPGL
+707 SIPIECIPGV
-712 RETGWRPAARQT
+712 REAGWREARARAAPDPDPDPAA
-724 RVARITEECADP
+724 
-736 DMLAATLRNVLNA
+736 LRSILNA

-756 WPFLKPVDKTE
+756 WPFLKPVDKSE

-778 MDLRTIGERLKARY
+778 MDLRTMGERLKARY
-792 YVARRLFIADMTR
+792 YSSKRLFAADMAR
-805 IFTNCR
+805 IFSNCR
-811 LYNSPET
+811 LYNSPDT
-818 EYYRCANSLEKY
+818 DYYRCANTLEKY
-830 FQTRMKEIG
+830 FQAKMKENG

>member
-1 MSEELGDIQMTSTEP
+1 MNEEIADISMTGTEA
-16 DSSQSHQQSQEN
+16 DSSQSHGHEA
-28 GSSTADE
+28 SSSVNADDA
-35 QTVTSNTGN
+35 SS
-44 SNASNVTSNSSS
+44 SNAATPAGSE
-56 GDQASRQSNL
+56 GQASRQSNL
-66 QRIQAR
+66 QRIQQR
-72 KQQVYNWPHNK
+72 KQQVYGWPHNK

-89 IYSACQTQECA
+89 IYSECQTPECN
-100 CNGWKTPV
+100 CNGWKTPA
-108 PVKGVQRVD
+108 PQPTGKGNPRAD
-117 STQPLA
+117 NQPIA
-123 SFTDPCRNCAHS
+123 TFNDPCRNCNHI
-135 LECHVSHLAA
+135 LEKHVTQLQGLPVA
-145 CSPQEVNR
+145 EVNR
-153 LLGMVVDVENIF
+153 LLGAVVDVENIF
-165 MSMHREDDQD
+165 MSMHREDDHD
-175 TKRVYYYLFKLLRK
+175 TKRVYYYLFKILRK
-189 CILTRTQPH
+189 CILTRSHPR

-218 NFVLFKFNQLAQRE
+218 NFVLYKFNTLPQRE

-245 CFNHWNFETPSARK
+245 CFNHWNFETPSVRK
-259 SQVSSPEDISAY
+259 LQVSNPEDISAY

-286 FCDSLPHFETTLV
+286 FCDSLPHYDTSLV

-317 DKCHLERDRMPPEK
+317 DKCHSERDRMPPEK

-349 IFSTSSPIWDPEYK
+349 IFSSNSPIWDPEFK
-363 QVPPSHLQAILDNKG
+363 QIPPNHLQAIFDNKN
-378 SRMSAATGGE
+378 STGRRGE
-388 FERVNVAPGD
+388 FERVTASGD
-398 NKDGFTTISLSS
+398 SKDGFTTVQLSS
-410 GTIKHESGKRSASSM
+410 GSIKTEGGKRASDTVTASS
-425 LAASPRP
+425 
-432 GDTPPGSAAK
+432 AK
-442 RRRPAEFGDSVD
+442 RRRVAD
-454 DLTDET
+454 DTADDVSERT
-460 IADIVNT
+460 VADIVAT
-467 ISDPNYMAGPDVLFQ
+467 ITDPNYMCGPDALFQ
-482 VNAPRD
+482 MQAPRD
-488 EAAKLEEARK
+488 EAAKSEEQRK
-498 MIEFHVIGNSLTGVV
+498 MIEFHVIGNSLTGPV

-622 FKKQGFSKEIK
+622 FKKQGFSKDIK

-657 PRIVYTEFTSVIRKQ
+657 PRIVYTQFTTIIRRQ

-682 RQKEVRKI
+682 RQKDVRKI

-701 RGIPVE
+701 RSIPVE
-707 SIPGL
+707 CIPGL
-712 RETGWRPAARQT
+712 RETGWRGPARPHAT
-724 RVARITEECADP
+724 DHDP
-736 DMLAATLRNVLNA
+736 EPDAATLKNILHA
-749 VKNHAAA
+749 VKNHTSA
-756 WPFLKPVDKTE
+756 WPFLKPVDKAE

-778 MDLRTIGERLKARY
+778 MDLRTMVDRLKARY
-792 YVARRLFIADMTR
+792 YVSKRLFIADMTR

-811 LYNSPET
+811 LYNSPDT
-818 EYYRCANSLEKY
+818 DYYRCANTLEKY
-830 FQTRMKEIG
+830 FHTKMKEAG

>member
-1 MSEELGDIQMTSTEP
+1 MSVPMNEEIADISMTGTEA
-16 DSSQSHQQSQEN
+16 DSSQSHGHEA
-28 GSSTADE
+28 SSSVNADDA
-35 QTVTSNTGN
+35 SS
-44 SNASNVTSNSSS
+44 SNAATPAGSE
-56 GDQASRQSNL
+56 GQASRQSNL
-66 QRIQAR
+66 QRIQQR
-72 KQQVYNWPHNK
+72 KQQVYGWPHNK

-89 IYSACQTQECA
+89 IYSECQTPECN
-100 CNGWKTPV
+100 CNGWKTPA
-108 PVKGVQRVD
+108 PQPTGKGNPRAD
-117 STQPLA
+117 NQPIA
-123 SFTDPCRNCAHS
+123 TFNDPCRNCNHI
-135 LECHVSHLAA
+135 LEKHVTQLQGLPVA
-145 CSPQEVNR
+145 EVNR
-153 LLGMVVDVENIF
+153 LLGAVVDVENIF
-165 MSMHREDDQD
+165 MSMHREDDHD
-175 TKRVYYYLFKLLRK
+175 TKRVYYYLFKILRK
-189 CILTRTQPH
+189 CILTRSHPR

-218 NFVLFKFNQLAQRE
+218 NFVLYKFNTLPQRE

-245 CFNHWNFETPSARK
+245 CFNHWNFETPSVRK
-259 SQVSSPEDISAY
+259 LQVSNPEDISAY

-286 FCDSLPHFETTLV
+286 FCDSLPHYDTSLV

-317 DKCHLERDRMPPEK
+317 DKCHSERDRMPPEK

-349 IFSTSSPIWDPEYK
+349 IFSSNSPIWDPEFK
-363 QVPPSHLQAILDNKG
+363 QIPPNHLQAIFDNKN
-378 SRMSAATGGE
+378 STGRRGE
-388 FERVNVAPGD
+388 FERVTASGD
-398 NKDGFTTISLSS
+398 SKDGFTTVQLSS
-410 GTIKHESGKRSASSM
+410 GSIKTEGGKRASDTVTASS
-425 LAASPRP
+425 
-432 GDTPPGSAAK
+432 AK
-442 RRRPAEFGDSVD
+442 RRRVAD
-454 DLTDET
+454 DTADDVSERT
-460 IADIVNT
+460 VADIVAT
-467 ISDPNYMAGPDVLFQ
+467 ITDPNYMCGPDALFQ
-482 VNAPRD
+482 MQAPRD
-488 EAAKLEEARK
+488 EAAKSEEQRK
-498 MIEFHVIGNSLTGVV
+498 MIEFHVIGNSLTGPV

-622 FKKQGFSKEIK
+622 FKKQGFSKDIK

-657 PRIVYTEFTSVIRKQ
+657 PRIVYTQFTTIIRRQ

-682 RQKEVRKI
+682 RQKDVRKI

-701 RGIPVE
+701 RSIPVE
-707 SIPGL
+707 CIPGL
-712 RETGWRPAARQT
+712 RETGWRGPARPHAT
-724 RVARITEECADP
+724 DHDP
-736 DMLAATLRNVLNA
+736 EPDAATLKNILHA
-749 VKNHAAA
+749 VKNHTSA
-756 WPFLKPVDKTE
+756 WPFLKPVDKAE

-778 MDLRTIGERLKARY
+778 MDLRTMVDRLKARY
-792 YVARRLFIADMTR
+792 YVSKRLFIADMTR

-811 LYNSPET
+811 LYNSPDT
-818 EYYRCANSLEKY
+818 DYYRCANTLEKY
-830 FQTRMKEIG
+830 FHTKMKEAG

>member
-1 MSEELGDIQMTSTEP
+1 MTEDMSDITMTSTEA
-16 DSSQSHQQSQEN
+16 DSSQTHGHEATSSAN
-28 GSSTADE
+28 NDDAASSSTA
-35 QTVTSNTGN
+35 TPTG
-44 SNASNVTSNSSS
+44 SE
-56 GDQASRQSNL
+56 GQASRQSNL
-66 QRIQAR
+66 QRIQQR
-72 KQQVYNWPHNK
+72 KQQVFNWPHNK

-89 IYSACQTQECA
+89 IYSACQTPDCN

-108 PVKGVQRVD
+108 PQQAVKGNARGD
-117 STQPLA
+117 NQPLA
-123 SFTDPCRNCAHS
+123 TFNDPCRHCGHI
-135 LECHVSHLAA
+135 LEKHVTQLQGL
-145 CSPQEVNR
+145 PVNDVNR
-153 LLGMVVDVENIF
+153 LLGAVVDVENIF
-165 MSMHREDDQD
+165 MSMHREDDHD

-189 CILTRTQPH
+189 CILTRTQPR

-218 NFVLFKFNQLAQRE
+218 NFVLYKFQALPQRE

-245 CFNHWNFETPSARK
+245 CFNHWNFETPSVRK
-259 SQVSSPEDISAY
+259 LQVSNPEDISAY

-286 FCDSLPHFETTLV
+286 FCDSLPHYETSLV

-317 DKCHLERDRMPPEK
+317 DKCHSERDRMPPEK

-337 HFPRFLALLEEE
+337 HFPRFLALLEDE
-349 IFSTSSPIWDPEYK
+349 IFSANSPIWDPEYK
-363 QVPPSHLQAILDNKG
+363 QVPPTHLQAILDNKTSG
-378 SRMSAATGGE
+378 RRGE
-388 FERVNVAPGD
+388 FERVTASGD
-398 NKDGFTTISLSS
+398 SKDGFTTVSLSS
-410 GTIKHESGKRSASSM
+410 GSVKQDVGLKRSADT
-425 LAASPRP
+425 RP
-432 GDTPPGSAAK
+432 EDGAAK
-442 RRRPAEFGDSVD
+442 RRRAEVSD
-454 DLTDET
+454 DVGERTV
-460 IADIVNT
+460 ADIVAT
-467 ISDPNYMAGPDVLFQ
+467 ISDPNYMCGPDALFQ
-482 VNAPRD
+482 MQAPRD
-488 EAAKLEEARK
+488 EAAKSEEQRK
-498 MIEFHVIGNSLTGVV
+498 LIEFHVIGNSLTGPV

-559 PIGGICFRTFSS
+559 PIGGICFRTFRS

-622 FKKQGFSKEIK
+622 FKKQGFSKDIK

-657 PRIVYTEFTSVIRKQ
+657 PRIVYTQFTTVIRQQ

-701 RGIPVE
+701 RSIPAE

-712 RETGWRPAARQT
+712 RESGWRCGPGRLEPEA
-724 RVARITEECADP
+724 EP
-736 DMLAATLRNVLNA
+736 DLAALRNVLQA
-749 VKNHAAA
+749 VKNHTAA
-756 WPFLKPVDKTE
+756 WPFLKPVDKAE

-778 MDLRTIGERLKARY
+778 MDLRTMGERIKARY
-792 YVARRLFIADMTR
+792 YVSKRLFIADMTR

-811 LYNSPET
+811 LYNSPDT
-818 EYYRCANSLEKY
+818 DYYRCANGLEKY
-830 FQTRMKEIG
+830 FQSKMKEVG

>member
-1 MSEELGDIQMTSTEP
+1 MDMKLSTSSLSA
-16 DSSQSHQQSQEN
+16 DDASS
-28 GSSTADE
+28 
-35 QTVTSNTGN
+35 
-44 SNASNVTSNSSS
+44 SNAGTPAGSE
-56 GDQASRQSNL
+56 GQASRQSNL
-66 QRIQAR
+66 QRIQQR
-72 KQQVYNWPHNK
+72 KQQVFNWPHNK

-89 IYSACQTQECA
+89 IYSACQTPDCN

-108 PVKGVQRVD
+108 TQHAGKTPRAD
-117 STQPLA
+117 NQPLA
-123 SFTDPCRNCAHS
+123 SFNDVCRNCNHV
-135 LECHVSHLAA
+135 LEKHVSQLQGLPVA
-145 CSPQEVNR
+145 EVNR
-153 LLGMVVDVENIF
+153 LLGAVVDVENIF
-165 MSMHREDDQD
+165 MSMQREDDHN
-175 TKRVYYYLFKLLRK
+175 TKQVYYYLFKILRK
-189 CILTRTQPH
+189 CILTRSQPR

-218 NFVLFKFNQLAQRE
+218 NFVLYKFNSLPQRE

-245 CFNHWNFETPSARK
+245 CFNHWNFETPSVRK
-259 SQVSSPEDISAY
+259 LQVSNPEDISAY

-286 FCDSLPHFETTLV
+286 FCDSLPHYDTSLV

-349 IFSTSSPIWDPEYK
+349 IFSPNSPIWDPDYK
-363 QVPPSHLQAILDNKG
+363 QVPPNHLQAMLDNKTS
-378 SRMSAATGGE
+378 SRRVGE
-388 FERVNVAPGD
+388 FERVTASGD
-398 NKDGFTTISLSS
+398 SKDGFTTVTLSS
-410 GTIKHESGKRSASSM
+410 GSIKQEGVKRAGVSVSGT
-425 LAASPRP
+425 
-432 GDTPPGSAAK
+432 GGK
-442 RRRPAEFGDSVD
+442 RRRVCSEGSD
-454 DLTDET
+454 DVSQRTV
-460 IADIVNT
+460 ADIVAT
-467 ISDPNYMAGPDVLFQ
+467 ISDPNYMCGPDALFQ
-482 VNAPRD
+482 TQAPRD
-488 EAAKLEEARK
+488 EAAKIEEQRK
-498 MIEFHVIGNSLTGVV
+498 LIEFHVIGNSLTGPV

-559 PIGGICFRTFSS
+559 PIGGICFRTFHS

-622 FKKQGFSKEIK
+622 FKKQGFSKDIK

-657 PRIVYTEFTSVIRKQ
+657 PRIVYTQFTSVIRMQ

-690 HPGLTCFKEGV
+690 YPGLTCFKEGV
-701 RGIPVE
+701 RSLPPE
-707 SIPGL
+707 CIPGA
-712 RETGWRPAARQT
+712 REAGWRAPPPPH
-724 RVARITEECADP
+724 DP
-736 DMLAATLRNVLNA
+736 DPDPVTLRNVLHA
-749 VKNHAAA
+749 VKNHATA
-756 WPFLKPVDKTE
+756 WPFLKPVDKAE

-778 MDLRTIGERLKARY
+778 MDLRTMGERLKARY
-792 YVARRLFIADMTR
+792 YVSKRLFIADMTR
-805 IFTNCR
+805 IFNNCR
-811 LYNSPET
+811 LYNSPDT
-818 EYYRCANSLEKY
+818 DYYRCANTLEKY
-830 FQTRMKEIG
+830 FQTKMKEVG